1 MPKLVI
7 FIHKCVMCAV
17 PLLAHLKI
25 FEISL
30 NKTQQGNVLPSSE
43 EEPSLIVTFDRK
55 IFVSFVDYPCR
66 GRFLIITFSKIGIPL
81 KIGNREGC

>member
-25 FEISL
+25 FEISFKQ
-30 NKTQQGNVLPSSE
+30 NTAGKRTA
-43 EEPSLIVTFDRK
+43 I
-55 IFVSFVDYPCR
+55 
-66 GRFLIITFSKIGIPL
+66 
-81 KIGNREGC
+81 